1 VRERGSF
8 GGSFA
13 EAAGAFRVVSF
24 PYALRFLFATRPA
37 VMGEVL
43 GIVYQLIA
51 GHLVKKAG
59 YTRRTASTGAVTLIQ
74 RFGSALNV
82 NFHMLFLDGVYA
94 GEGEPLRFKRVK
106 APDKAE
112 LETLVHRVSE
122 RVGRHLE
129 RQGLL
134 VRDAEE
140 SYLALD

>member
-1 VRERGSF
+1 
-8 GGSFA
+8 
-13 EAAGAFRVVSF
+13 
-24 PYALRFLFATRPA
+24 
-37 VMGEVL
+37 
-43 GIVYQLIA
+43 
-51 GHLVKKAG
+51 
-59 YTRRTASTGAVTLIQ
+59 
-74 RFGSALNV
+74 
-82 NFHMLFLDGVYA
+82 MLFLDGVYA